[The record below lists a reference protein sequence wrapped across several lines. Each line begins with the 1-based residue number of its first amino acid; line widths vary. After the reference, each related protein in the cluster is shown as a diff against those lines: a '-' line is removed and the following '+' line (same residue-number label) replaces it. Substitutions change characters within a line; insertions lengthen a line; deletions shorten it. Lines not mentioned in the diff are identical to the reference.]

1 MNDLAIKL
9 IEREI
14 NKKEKQLAE
23 VLALLTE
30 NPAEEYGAMLAEVNE
45 KVEQKQSGKLSASEF
60 TAFLNEAAIK
70 EASCMRRLDPK
81 LRQRHYDKQYK
92 LQADIDSLR
101 QSLWRLS

>member
-14 NKKEKQLAE
+14 NKKEKQLTE
-23 VLALLTE
+23 VLTLLTD
-30 NPAEEYGAMLAEVNE
+30 NPAEEYGVMLAEVNE
-45 KVEQKQSGKLSASEF
+45 KIEQKQNGKLSASEF
-60 TAFLNEAAIK
+60 TAFLREAAK
-70 EASCMRRLDPK
+70 REASCMHRLDPK
-81 LRQRHYDKQYK
+81 LRQRQYDKRYK